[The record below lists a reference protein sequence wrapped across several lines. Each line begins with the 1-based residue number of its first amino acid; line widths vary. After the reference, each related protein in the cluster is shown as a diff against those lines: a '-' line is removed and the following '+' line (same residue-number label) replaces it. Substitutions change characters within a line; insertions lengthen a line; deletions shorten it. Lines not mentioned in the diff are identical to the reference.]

1 MVNMR
6 SRNRDLATCL
16 ALFWILG
23 SSMVIPG
30 ASASVTVLTVTPEV
44 AKPGD
49 TITISGMA
57 SLGEELWLSSSFEI
71 SLPVS
76 AGEYSRKFEGIYF
89 PEGRKRFTVTAE
101 PVKDMRVSLRL
112 LPLVYL
118 KYPLDGPKTATDG
131 RATIS
136 ISLPL
141 TISGDEIDVTGKKD
155 VEVYGAAREDATGVK
170 LQTKS
175 ELQVTANS
183 NGEFSLQIDTGGV
196 PEGEFVISAGGI
208 KKTVYLGVTP
218 TPSPAPTPTPTSS
231 NGGGG
236 GGGGTTPTPT
246 SSTTPTASTSPSP
259 SGSPGPTTTPTASI
273 SPLPSGSPGPT
284 ATPTT
289 IVTPVPTGSPTSAPT
304 AKPGIPGFELILA
317 LAGLCVVAHWLWRG
331 RR

>member
-1 MVNMR
+1 
-6 SRNRDLATCL
+6 
-16 ALFWILG
+16 
-23 SSMVIPG
+23 MVIPG
-30 ASASVTVLTVTPEV
+30 ASASVMELHVTPDV
-44 AKPGD
+44 ADPGD
-49 TITISGMA
+49 TITITGKA
-57 SLGEELWLSSSFEI
+57 SPGEEVWVSSSFVI

-76 AGEYSRKFEGIYF
+76 GGEYSRKFEDIYF
-89 PEGRKRFTVTAE
+89 PAGEKRFTVTAE
-101 PVKDMRVSLRL
+101 QVKDIRISLWL
-112 LPLVYL
+112 FPLVPL
-118 KYPLDGPKTATDG
+118 KYPLDGPKTAIDS

-136 ISLPL
+136 ISLPI

-155 VEVYGAAREDATGVK
+155 VEVYGAALDDATSVI
-170 LQTKS
+170 LDTKS

-183 NGEFSLQIDTGGV
+183 NGDFSVEIDTGGI
-196 PEGEFVISAGGI
+196 PESEFVISAGGI

-218 TPSPAPTPTPTSS
+218 TPAPSPTPTPTPPSG
-231 NGGGG
+231 NGGGGG

-246 SSTTPTASTSPSP
+246 SSTTPTASTSPLP
-259 SGSPGPTTTPTASI
+259 SGSPGPTTTPTAST
-273 SPLPSGSPGPT
+273 SPSPSGSPGPT

>member
-1 MVNMR
+1 MR
-6 SRNRDLATCL
+6 GGNSDLVAYL
-16 ALFWILG
+16 ALFWIFG
-23 SSMVIPG
+23 SILVIPG

-57 SLGEELWLSSSFEI
+57 SPGEELWLSSSFEI

-76 AGEYSRKFEGIYF
+76 AGEYSRKFKDIYF
-89 PEGRKRFTVTAE
+89 PAGKKRFTVTAE
-101 PVKDMRVSLRL
+101 NVKNIRISLWLFPL
-112 LPLVYL
+112 LPPL
-118 KYPLDGPKTATDG
+118 KYPLDGPKNAIDG

-141 TISGDEIDVTGKKD
+141 TINGDEIDVSGKRD
-155 VEVYGAAREDATGVK
+155 VEVYGDALDGATSVIMD
-170 LQTKS
+170 TKS
-175 ELQVTANS
+175 EIQVTANS
-183 NGEFSLQIDTGGV
+183 NGDFSLQIDTGGI

-218 TPSPAPTPTPTSS
+218 TPTPTPTPTSG
-231 NGGGG
+231 N

-246 SSTTPTASTSPSP
+246 SSTTPTASISPLP

-289 IVTPVPTGSPTSAPT
+289 IVTPVPTGSPTSAPM

-317 LAGLCVVAHWLWRG
+317 LAGLCVAAHWLWQG